1 MTERFI
7 LQPSQDEGFWVAT
20 DKEKGIVVKFE
31 EHKFNETQQTTLL
44 EDADASDFMGLAR
57 AMQELGD
64 WLSREHYSVA
74 MPVPENVRLR
84 IGLRIRELR
93 TAQHLSQEDLAQMAG
108 ITRANL
114 SNIEAGKYSAG
125 LDILNKIATA
135 LGAEINITTL

>member
-44 EDADASDFMGLAR
+44 DDADASDFMGLAR
-57 AMQELGD
+57 AMRELGE
-64 WLSREHYSVA
+64 WMAKEHYSVA

-135 LGAEINITTL
+135 LGAEINITTK